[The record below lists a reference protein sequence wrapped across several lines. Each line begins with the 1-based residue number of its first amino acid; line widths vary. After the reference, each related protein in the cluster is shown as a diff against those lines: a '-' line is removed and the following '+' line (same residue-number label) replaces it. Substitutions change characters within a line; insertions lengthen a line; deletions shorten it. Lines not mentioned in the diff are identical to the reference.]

1 MAAAGASFQVRLSGV
16 NRTERKWKK
25 CNNEVTLKDPSH
37 AQLTWKVQMVWN
49 KYLVDTSNPSTDCH
63 EHPSANFEQHKTY
76 MPKLYVTLYKAEDW
90 EIQGQIRVSILEV
103 NDTPV
108 NSIPTAEVDVDLEAA
123 DENGHEVK
131 IKEGFLAYPS
141 DTVLVKIEHLAQ
153 PALTFHA

>member
-1 MAAAGASFQVRLSGV
+1 MAAAGTSFQVRLSGV
-16 NRTERKWKK
+16 NRTKKAWQK
-25 CNNEVTLKDPSH
+25 CNNEVILEDPNH
-37 AQLTWKVQMVWN
+37 AKLNWKVQMVWS

-76 MPKLYVTLYKAEDW
+76 MPKLYVTLGKVEDW

-103 NDTPV
+103 NETPV
-108 NSIPTAEVDVDLEAA
+108 DPIPTAQVDVDLDAA
-123 DENGHEVK
+123 DEDGQEVK

-153 PALTFHA
+153 PALTLHA